1 MEEEIFATF
10 GTGIGVLLNIS
21 AMDSKKFPFILTVFL
36 ASVLSTSGLSSQIKD
51 PPFLQYL
58 NHPWVDS
65 VLKKLT
71 IEEQIAQ
78 TIWIAAW
85 SDKDISH
92 EVEVSDIIRRYG
104 VGGIIFFQGTP
115 VKQAEL
121 TNYYQ
126 SISKVP
132 LLISMDAEWGIGM
145 RLSNVEKYPYQ
156 MTLGAIKNDSLIY
169 QFGCAVASQFKRS
182 GMQVNLAP
190 VADININPANPVIN
204 FRSFGEQREKVAAKT
219 ISYMKGMQDN
229 GILATAKH
237 FPGHGDTDVDSH
249 EDLPRISHSRTRLDS
264 IEIFPFL
271 KLINEGAGSI
281 MTAHLNL
288 PSLDTS
294 SGLPSTLSRVI
305 IKDLLVKQL
314 GFKGLIIT
322 DAMNMQGITKYF
334 KHGEADAKALQAGND
349 VIEFVSDVET
359 AINET
364 KNYINLKKI
373 TSDELSLK
381 CRKILAVKYW
391 SGLAVSEPV
400 KSENIDEELSP
411 APSRALIR
419 NLYASALTVL
429 SNNQN
434 IIPLKNLDN
443 IKIATLAI
451 NRMTVTPFQ
460 LQIGKY
466 LKSNHFF
473 INPSDSIAV
482 ADLLKKLTGYD
493 VVLAGVFGLDQRPNR
508 GFGITGE
515 LTAFLDKL
523 VENQKSVIIWFGNP
537 YGIDKVESLERADG
551 LILAYQENKD
561 TEELSAQLI
570 FGGIGAKGALPVTI
584 NEKWKSDFGI
594 VTPGNLRLQ
603 YGIPESAGI
612 SSEVLTSKIDSVTY
626 AGLEAKAFPGC
637 VVMVARKGI
646 VVFHKAYGY
655 QTYDSRTPV
664 NEDDLF
670 DLASVSKIS
679 SSLPGF
685 MLLDSEDKFSPDQTL
700 GSYLPYYKNS
710 NKEDLR
716 MRDIF
721 THQAGLT
728 PFIPFYRYTTKEDG
742 SYKRN
747 TCSPLYS
754 TKYPVKVA
762 HNVYLHKNYR
772 KKMYSKIKKSNL
784 GEKKYNYSD
793 LTFIIT
799 PEIIEKITGQK
810 WNEYVTS
817 NIYKK
822 IGADDIT
829 FNPYLKYPLGRI
841 VPTEYDSLFRKQQL
855 VGTVHDEMAGMLGGI
870 SGHAG
875 LFATSNDLMKLM
887 ELYRRMGNYGGEQ
900 LIDQSVM
907 EEYTNV
913 QYPENS
919 NRRGVG
925 FDKPMLNN
933 SQLTP
938 EQSYPASG
946 ASPSSFGHSG
956 YTGTFVWVDPE
967 KEVSYVFFSNRVYP
981 TRNNNL
987 ISDLKIRTS
996 ILQAIYDSI
1005 TE

>member
-1 MEEEIFATF
+1 MRSNRWLR
-10 GTGIGVLLNIS
+10 VLLFAI
-21 AMDSKKFPFILTVFL
+21 ALLLEHSKV
-36 ASVLSTSGLSSQIKD
+36 SSQVTD
-51 PPFLQYL
+51 PPFLKYM

-65 VLKKLT
+65 VMKTLS
-71 IEEQIAQ
+71 IEQQIAQ
-78 TIWIAAW
+78 CIWIATW

-92 EVEVSDIIRRYG
+92 EVGVSDIIRKYG
-104 VGGIIFFQGTP
+104 VGGIIFFQGTAG
-115 VKQAEL
+115 KQAEL

-126 SISKVP
+126 SITKVP
-132 LLISMDAEWGIGM
+132 MLISMDAEWGIGM
-145 RLSNVEKYPYQ
+145 RLSNVEKFPYQ

-169 QFGCAVASQFKRS
+169 QFGRAVASQFKRL

-190 VADININPANPVIN
+190 VADININPRNPVIN
-204 FRSFGEQREKVAAKT
+204 YRSFGEQRENVAAKT

-249 EDLPRISHSRTRLDS
+249 EDLPRISHSRSRLDS
-264 IEIFPFL
+264 IEIYPFM
-271 KLINEGAGSI
+271 KLIHEGAGSI

-294 SGLPSTLSRVI
+294 SGLPSTLSPVI

-334 KHGEADAKALQAGND
+334 KPGEADAKALQAGND
-349 VIEFVSDVET
+349 VIEFVLDVEA

-364 KNYINLKKI
+364 KNYIKSKKI
-373 TSDELSLK
+373 TPEEVSLK
-381 CRKILAVKYW
+381 CRKILAVKFW
-391 SGLAVSEPV
+391 SGLTVNSSV
-400 KSENIDEELSP
+400 KADNIDEELSP
-411 APSRALIR
+411 APSQALIR

-429 SNNQN
+429 TNNQN
-434 IIPLKNLDN
+434 IIPLKNLDK

-451 NRMTVTPFQ
+451 NRTSVTPFQ
-460 LQIGKY
+460 LQIEKY
-466 LKSNHFF
+466 LKSDHFI
-473 INPSDSIAV
+473 INPADSLAS
-482 ADLLKKLTGYD
+482 ADILKKLTGYD

-515 LTAFLDKL
+515 LIAFLNKL
-523 VENQKSVIIWFGNP
+523 IENQKSVITWFGNP
-537 YGIDKVESLERADG
+537 YGIDKIESLEKAEG
-551 LILAYQENKD
+551 LILAYQENKF

-570 FGGIGAKGALPVTI
+570 FGGIGAKGSLPVTI
-584 NEKWKSDFGI
+584 NEKWRSDFGI
-594 VTPGNLRLQ
+594 ITPGNQRLQ
-603 YGIPESAGI
+603 YGIAESAGI
-612 SSEVLTSKIDSVTY
+612 SSKVLSSKIDSVAN

-655 QTYDSRTPV
+655 QTYDNRTPV
-664 NEDDLF
+664 KEDDFF

-685 MLLDSEDKFSPDQTL
+685 MLLDSEEKFSPDQTL
-700 GSYLPYYKNS
+700 GSYLSYYKNS
-710 NKEDLR
+710 NKEDLK
-716 MRDIF
+716 MREIF

-728 PFIPFYRYTTKEDG
+728 PFIPFYRHTTREDG
-742 SYKRN
+742 GYKRH
-747 TCSPLYS
+747 TCSPVYS

-762 HNVYLHKNYR
+762 HNVYLYKNYR
-772 KKMYSKIKKSNL
+772 KKMFSEIKKSKL

-799 PEIIEKITGQK
+799 PEIIEKLTGQK
-810 WNEYVTS
+810 WNEYVTD

-822 IGADDIT
+822 IGANDLT
-829 FNPYLKYPLGRI
+829 FNPYLKYPLSRI
-841 VPTEYDSLFRKQQL
+841 IPTEYDSLFRKQQL
-855 VGTVHDEMAGMLGGI
+855 RGTVHDEMAGMLGGI

-875 LFATSNDLMKLM
+875 LFATTNDLLKLM
-887 ELYRRMGNYGGEQ
+887 EMYRRMGNYGGEQ
-900 LIDQSVM
+900 LIGQSVM
-907 EEYTNV
+907 EEYTRV
-913 QYPENS
+913 QFPDNN
-919 NRRGVG
+919 NRRGIG
-925 FDKPMLNN
+925 FDKPNLNN
-933 SQLTP
+933 SQLP
-938 EQSYPASG
+938 REQSYPAPG

-967 KEVSYVFFSNRVYP
+967 KEVTYVFLSNRVYP

-987 ISDLKIRTS
+987 ISDLSIRGS